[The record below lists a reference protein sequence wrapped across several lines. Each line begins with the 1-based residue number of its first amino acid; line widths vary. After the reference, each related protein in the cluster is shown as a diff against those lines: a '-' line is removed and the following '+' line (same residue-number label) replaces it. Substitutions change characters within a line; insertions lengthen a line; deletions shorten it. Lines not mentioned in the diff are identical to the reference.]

1 MKVLS
6 TRRKGAAVYRRIED
20 GGLRYT
26 TVEVPLE
33 ILTALNLARVEKRLE
48 AWERGQARRQR
59 TAEAAQRVLGG
70 EKIAAVAHDLEVSHQ
85 SLYALRARVAPKKTS
100 P

>member
-48 AWERGQARRQR
+48 AWERGRERRQR
-59 TAEAAQRVLGG
+59 TAEAAQRVLKG
-70 EKIAAVAHDLEVSHQ
+70 EKIAAIAHDLDVSHQ
-85 SLYALRARVAPKKTS
+85 ALYALRARLASKKTD